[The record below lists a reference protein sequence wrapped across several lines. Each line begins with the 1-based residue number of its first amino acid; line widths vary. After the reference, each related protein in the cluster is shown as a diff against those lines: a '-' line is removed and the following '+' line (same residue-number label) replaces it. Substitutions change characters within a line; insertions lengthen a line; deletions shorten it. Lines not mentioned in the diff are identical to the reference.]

1 MMKLVVNGMSLQLK
15 KKRKMITIISKIE
28 LENTDNL
35 KYTDVGYT
43 EDVSIINQINESYDS
58 TLGKFIGENRTKL
71 TLGEVSISEFFATT
85 EYVNEAA
92 TQTDSIDGLD
102 LVEITNINQL

>member
-1 MMKLVVNGMSLQLK
+1 
-15 KKRKMITIISKIE
+15 MITIISKIE
-28 LENTDNL
+28 LEGSDNL

-43 EDVSIINQINESYDS
+43 QDEAIINQINEDYDS

-71 TLGEVSISEFFATT
+71 SLGEVSISTFFATT

-92 TQTDSIDGLD
+92 TQTDSIDGLG
-102 LVEITNINQL
+102 LIEITNINQL